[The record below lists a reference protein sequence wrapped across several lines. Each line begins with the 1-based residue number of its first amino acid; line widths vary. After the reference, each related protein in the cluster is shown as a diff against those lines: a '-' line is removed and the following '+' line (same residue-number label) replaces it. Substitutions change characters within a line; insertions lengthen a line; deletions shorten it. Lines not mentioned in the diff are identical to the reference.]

1 MKSMKGMK
9 KAVAE
14 SRTSYIT
21 MLAEV
26 TIQPICLATPP
37 FGRRPNLFMV
47 FMFFMVNYLVFIL
60 ARTIELVIT
69 HDDSSFII

>member
-14 SRTSYIT
+14 SKTSYIT

-47 FMFFMVNYLVFIL
+47 FLLFMVNYLGFIL
-60 ARTIELVIT
+60 ARTIELVIAY
-69 HDDSSFII
+69 DDSGFIV